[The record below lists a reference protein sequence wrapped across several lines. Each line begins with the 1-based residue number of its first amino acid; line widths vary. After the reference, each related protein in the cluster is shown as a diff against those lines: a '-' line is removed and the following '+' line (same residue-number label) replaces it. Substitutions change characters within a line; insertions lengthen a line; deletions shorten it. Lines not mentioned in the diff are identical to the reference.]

1 MKLPSSRIDL
11 SNEVRE
17 EMAALLNQTLADTV
31 DLYSQ
36 TKQAHWNVKGMEF
49 MQLHELFDQ
58 LAATVFGYV
67 DVIAERV
74 TGIGAVAQGTIRMA
88 AENSQLP
95 EFAAGLGNGK
105 EFTTMLAERYAHYG
119 KSVRAAI
126 DTATEAGDMG
136 TADLFT
142 NISRDIDKSL
152 WFLEAHLR

>member
-11 SNEVRE
+11 SNEVRQ
-17 EMAALLNQTLADTV
+17 EMATLLNQALADTT

-49 MQLHELFDQ
+49 FQLHELYDR
-58 LAATVFGYV
+58 LADMVFAYI

-74 TGIGAVAQGTIRMA
+74 TAIGAVAQGTTRMA

-95 EFAAGLGNGK
+95 EFPAGLGEGK
-105 EFTTMLAERYAHYG
+105 AFTAELADRFAQYAAAA
-119 KSVRAAI
+119 RAGIEAA
-126 DTATEAGDMG
+126 DEAGDMD

-142 NISRDIDKSL
+142 DISRDADKAL

>member
-11 SNEVRE
+11 KNETRQA
-17 EMAALLNQTLADTV
+17 MATLLNQALADTT

-49 MQLHELFDQ
+49 FQLHDLYDR
-58 LAATVFGYV
+58 LADTIFGYI

-74 TGIGAVAQGTIRMA
+74 TAIGAVAQGTMRMA

-95 EFAAGLGNGK
+95 EFAAGLGDGK
-105 EFTTMLAERYAHYG
+105 EFTTMLAERYAQYAA
-119 KSVRAAI
+119 SARAGI
-126 DTATEAGDMG
+126 DAATEAGDMD

-142 NISRDIDKSL
+142 DISRDADKAL

>member
-11 SNEVRE
+11 SNETRQE
-17 EMAALLNQTLADTV
+17 IATLLNQALADIT

-49 MQLHELFDQ
+49 YQLHELYDR
-58 LAATVFGYV
+58 LADMIFGYI

-74 TGIGAVAQGTIRMA
+74 TAIGAVAQGTTRMA

-105 EFTTMLAERYAHYG
+105 EFTTMLAERYALVG
-119 KSVRAAI
+119 ESIRQSITKAM
-126 DTATEAGDMG
+126 DAGDEDTG
-136 TADLFT
+136 DLF
-142 NISRDIDKSL
+142 IDVSRDLDKAL